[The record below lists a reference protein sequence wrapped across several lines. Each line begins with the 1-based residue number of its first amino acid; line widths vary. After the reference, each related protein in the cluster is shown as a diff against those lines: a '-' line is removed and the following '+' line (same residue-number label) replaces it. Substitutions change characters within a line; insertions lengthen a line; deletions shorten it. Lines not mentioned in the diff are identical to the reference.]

1 MSRTVTRVRGWRLAM
16 VLAVLPLGACMATVG
31 VNNYSVPKNSA
42 RICAGHC
49 KSIGMT
55 LSAVAIMA
63 ENVGCVCQAGS
74 ASASDEEAS
83 NDSGKLSAP
92 AAGMAT
98 IALQAA
104 ADAQRRQALAAQH
117 H

>member
-1 MSRTVTRVRGWRLAM
+1 MKWIELGMRGARLAI
-16 VLAVLPLGACMATVG
+16 LIAALSLIGCQATVG
-31 VNNYSVPKNSA
+31 VNNATIPKNAA

-49 KSIGMT
+49 RSIGMT

-74 ASASDEEAS
+74 SSSDEEAS
-83 NDSGKLSAP
+83 NDAGTLSSP

-104 ADAQRRQALAAQH
+104 ADAQRRQYAAGH

>member
-1 MSRTVTRVRGWRLAM
+1 
-16 VLAVLPLGACMATVG
+16 
-31 VNNYSVPKNSA
+31 
-42 RICAGHC
+42 
-49 KSIGMT
+49 MT

-74 ASASDEEAS
+74 SSSSDEEAS
-83 NDSGKLSAP
+83 NDAGTLSSP

-104 ADAQRRQALAAQH
+104 ADAQRRQYAAGH